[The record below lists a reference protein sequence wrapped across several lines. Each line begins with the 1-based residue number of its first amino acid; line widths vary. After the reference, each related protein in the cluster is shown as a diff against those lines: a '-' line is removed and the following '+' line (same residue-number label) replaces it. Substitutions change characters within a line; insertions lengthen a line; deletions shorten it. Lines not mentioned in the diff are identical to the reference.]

1 MLHNPVSQN
10 VQLCFLADLGG
21 FFSSSFQ
28 WVIGQVCRPL
38 SPQDTD
44 LATKSFILTRENTF
58 LGRDHIRVTVRTH
71 PFFQGRK
78 ADLQIIRNLAPR
90 KPTGQ
95 RYSHRFFAK
104 LIRPVCAHGSSP
116 LLRNM

>member
-1 MLHNPVSQN
+1 ML
-10 VQLCFLADLGG
+10 FFADFDG

-44 LATKSFILTRENTF
+44 LATKSFILTRDITV
-58 LGRDHIRVTVRTH
+58 LGRDHIRATVRAH
-71 PFFQGRK
+71 PFVQGRK
-78 ADLQIIRNLAPR
+78 ADPQIIRNQAPR
-90 KPTGQ
+90 KPAGQ

-116 LLRNM
+116 LVHNT